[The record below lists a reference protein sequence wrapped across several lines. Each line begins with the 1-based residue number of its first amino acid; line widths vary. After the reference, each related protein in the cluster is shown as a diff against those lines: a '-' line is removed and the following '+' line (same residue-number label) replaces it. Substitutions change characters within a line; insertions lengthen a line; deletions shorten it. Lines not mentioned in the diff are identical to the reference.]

1 MTKTKQP
8 KTDPN
13 IAKGKKKYPST
24 SQNSSPGK
32 QKYRKTVALI
42 GIAG

>member
-1 MTKTKQP
+1 MTKSKQP
-8 KTDPN
+8 MTDAN

>member
-8 KTDPN
+8 MTDSN